1 MAVPNFKSR
10 PPAYKYAQD
19 TLKKKKIK
27 ATIKDTGPQ
36 KKGTKSPKNAL
47 ASYDAPLPASKA
59 ASKPASKSKTI
70 RVPKTTPTKS
80 TTIKKTNNRI
90 SPSTISSYKNKLTRV
105 AEKAALE
112 GVAKNVVNTS
122 EGVQLVRK
130 GIGVSINGSLKNP
143 KVKVSK
149 GSNKFVERNRAR
161 SIRKR
166 NK

>member
-36 KKGTKSPKNAL
+36 KKGTKPPKNAL
-47 ASYDAPLPASKA
+47 ASYDAPLP

-90 SPSTISSYKNKLTRV
+90 SPTTVSSYKNKLTRV

-122 EGVQLVRK
+122 QGVQFVRK
-130 GIGVSINGSLKNP
+130 GIGVSINSSLKNP

-161 SIRKR
+161 SIARK
-166 NK
+166 KGK